1 MITEEKLASLVT
13 RKRKKKPKLP
23 WPACASP
30 IAASILCV
38 DPGKVSGWAIWRNG
52 QPVRFGHVDVFG
64 DPMRI
69 EGVLA
74 EFICEPGPHLVVIE
88 RPFGAGH
95 GNASTAVGAGDVIW
109 RSAVERFK
117 LKPRLVRVYPSQ
129 WRCKALGKGWGSAAR
144 EKVRKQEQ
152 AVALHEVCSSLP
164 GYADNLQTTEIHS
177 DAAPAICM
185 GRWAS
190 YAGECIAKLPKPRA
204 RKAVA

>member
-1 MITEEKLASLVT
+1 MSIEAQLERLAAP
-13 RKRKKKPKLP
+13 RKRTKKPKLP
-23 WPACASP
+23 WPFSTAP

-38 DPGKVSGWAIWRNG
+38 DPGKVSGWAIWRGG
-52 QPVRFGHVDVFG
+52 QLVRFGHVDVFG
-64 DPMRI
+64 DPMRV
-69 EGVLA
+69 ESVLA
-74 EFICEPGPHLVVIE
+74 EFICEPGPHIVVIE

-129 WRCKALGKGWGSAAR
+129 WRSKALGKGWGNASRDA
-144 EKVRKQEQ
+144 VRKQEQ
-152 AVALHEVCSSLP
+152 QVALYELGASGFVTIDGVHP
-164 GYADNLQTTEIHS
+164 

-190 YAGECIAKLPKPRA
+190 FAGELYAKLPKPRA
-204 RKAVA
+204 RKAAT